1 MRIYLSLWLSSAIG
15 HFGLKTFFLL
25 QFSSIFSLEQLLVLG
40 VLRTIIK
47 RISLQTLSPSKLS
60 EKDLTVRKNSF
71 SFDPIGWI
79 IGVKVQ

>member
-1 MRIYLSLWLSSAIG
+1 M
-15 HFGLKTFFLL
+15 
-25 QFSSIFSLEQLLVLG
+25 LG